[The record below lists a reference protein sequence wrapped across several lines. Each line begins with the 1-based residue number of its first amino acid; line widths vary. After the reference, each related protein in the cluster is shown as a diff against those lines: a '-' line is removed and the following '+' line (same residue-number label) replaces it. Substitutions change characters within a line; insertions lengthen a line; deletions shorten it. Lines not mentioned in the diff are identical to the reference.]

1 MRYLVTGATGFIGRA
16 LASQLL
22 FEQDGDV
29 AVMVRDAYRNA
40 PLPPPLDGLR
50 TDLITVYADLTDT
63 QATRRAM
70 LSVQPDVVFHL
81 AAGGAG
87 QPFLPVEAALEQN
100 LYGTLNLLKAAYK
113 DERSPQPQC
122 FIMVRTPGELSAMN
136 PYAASKAA
144 AWQVCSMFART
155 EEWPIVGAMPYQAYG
170 PGQHT
175 RHLVS
180 GAMNAAL
187 AGEDF
192 PLTAGEQQ
200 RDWIYISDVVEGL
213 LAVRDAVLPP
223 GITVDLGTGNLTSI
237 AGVVGMIY
245 ELTASNGRP
254 LIGVLPSRPGEE
266 AVQVADV
273 ETTQDLI
280 GWRAAVS
287 LEEGL
292 TRYRDQLLR
301 DGL

>member
-16 LASQLL
+16 LAAQLL
-22 FEQDGDV
+22 FAQDGDV
-29 AVMVRDAYRNA
+29 AVMVRDAYRTG

-50 TDLITVYADLTDT
+50 PDLITVYADLTDA

-100 LYGTLNLLKAAYK
+100 LYGTLNLLRAAYQE
-113 DERSPQPQC
+113 ERSPQPQR
-122 FIMVRTPGELSAMN
+122 FVVVRTPGELSAMN

-144 AWQVCSMFART
+144 AWQVCAMFART
-155 EEWPIVGAMPYQAYG
+155 QEWPIVGAMPFQAYG

-200 RDWIYISDVVEGL
+200 RDWIYISDVIAGL
-213 LAVRDAVLPP
+213 LAVGKAVLPP
-223 GITVDLGTGNLTSI
+223 GLTVDLGTGHLTRI
-237 AGVVGMIY
+237 ADVVRMIY
-245 ELTASNGRP
+245 ELSASDGRP
-254 LIGVLPSRPGEE
+254 LVGALPSRPGEE
-266 AVQVADV
+266 EMQVADV

-280 GWRAAVS
+280 GWQAAVS

-301 DGL
+301 DGH